1 MPSRRLRELL
11 WWLGH
16 FENSLANGRSW
27 RSLLALLFAAAPARL
42 MLYVSLGP
50 YKIAERIGKCRA
62 FGGD

>member
-1 MPSRRLRELL
+1 MPSRRIRELL
-11 WWLGH
+11 WWTGH
-16 FENSLANGRSW
+16 FENDLANWSGW

-42 MLYVSLGP
+42 MLYVSLGL